1 MTVKGNNVV
10 DAVIAFILV
19 TAVNAVA
26 MSSVLTVAM
35 LLK

>member
-10 DAVIAFILV
+10 DTVIAFILV

-26 MSSVLTVAM
+26 MSSAVTVAVAA
-35 LLK
+35 